1 MEPIGGNP
9 QGMATDDDAAAKAP
23 VTPAPAS
30 EAPREANE
38 RRETDRLNERLAERI
53 RQGTTP
59 PELREVPPAR
69 EVPPVREAS
78 VPRESRDP
86 REAQPREARDPR
98 EAPARE
104 AREPRDNRDDK
115 LNETIRQRLEH
126 LVPEL
131 VKKTFAA
138 GMGAVFS
145 TEEGIRKIAREVSLP
160 DVVGYVASSADGAK
174 DKVFEIVARETRDFL
189 ANLNLTEEIAK
200 ILTTLSFEIKTEIRF
215 IPNSERITGAE
226 PDVKASVK
234 LKRNDKAMGNEEG
247 DARESTGRSRLR
259 FWRRD
264 EESSGDGGNG
274 DDNGGHDR

>member
-1 MEPIGGNP
+1 MV
-9 QGMATDDDAAAKAP
+9 TDDDPDPEKVKE
-23 VTPAPAS
+23 VT
-30 EAPREANE
+30 EK
-38 RRETDRLNERLAERI
+38 LNERLADRI
-53 RQGTTP
+53 RQGT
-59 PELREVPPAR
+59 VPP
-69 EVPPVREAS
+69 PPGAE
-78 VPRESRDP
+78 
-86 REAQPREARDPR
+86 
-98 EAPARE
+98 
-104 AREPRDNRDDK
+104 DK

-160 DVVGYVASSADGAK
+160 DVVGYAASSTGAAK
-174 DKVFEIVARETRDFL
+174 DKVFEIVARETREFL

-215 IPNSERITGAE
+215 IPNSERLIGSE

-234 LKRNDKAMGNEEG
+234 VKRNDKTVDET
-247 DARESTGRSRLR
+247 DKDRDSRSRLR

-264 EESSGDGGNG
+264 GEASNGNGSGNG
-274 DDNGGHDR
+274 DDGDDGGHDR

>member
-1 MEPIGGNP
+1 
-9 QGMATDDDAAAKAP
+9 MATDDDAAAKAP
-23 VTPAPAS
+23 APPAPAS
-30 EAPREANE
+30 EPKEAPRSENE
-38 RRETDRLNERLAERI
+38 RLNERLTERI
-53 RQGTTP
+53 RQGT
-59 PELREVPPAR
+59 VPP
-69 EVPPVREAS
+69 PVSE
-78 VPRESRDP
+78 PREP
-86 REAQPREARDPR
+86 REAVREPGPASVREPREPREARDPR
-98 EAPARE
+98 E
-104 AREPRDNRDDK
+104 DK

-189 ANLNLTEEIAK
+189 SNLNLTEEIAK

-215 IPNSERITGAE
+215 IPNSERLTGAE

-234 LKRNDKAMGNEEG
+234 LKRNDKAMGSEDEQR
-247 DARESTGRSRLR
+247 DSRSRLR

-264 EESSGDGGNG
+264 GEGNDSSNDN
-274 DDNGGHDR
+274 DDEGGHDR